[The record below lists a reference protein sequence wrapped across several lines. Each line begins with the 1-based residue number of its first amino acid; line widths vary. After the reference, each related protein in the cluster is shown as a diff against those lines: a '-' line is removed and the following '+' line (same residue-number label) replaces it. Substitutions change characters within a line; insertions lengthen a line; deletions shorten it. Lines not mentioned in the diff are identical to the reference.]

1 MLYALEGVEIG
12 SEDTYIIEGYGS
24 EFREQVKIALNT
36 IINAKTREEAVY
48 SINDKLTLPKNRTA
62 EDLFNKLKL
71 KHPKIAK
78 YFATGIG
85 IELQYLDSQIAEK
98 VMIRLSRDN
107 IVALPIHDSF
117 IVRVSHLNDLKQEMI
132 RAYKEVLTTEAVID
146 KKESIRKELEKQ
158 EQQRPLV
165 KDQINYKGLREPI
178 TGDELINITQEGINN
193 YKQYN
198 RREREWRASRGDF

>member
-1 MLYALEGVEIG
+1 
-12 SEDTYIIEGYGS
+12 
-24 EFREQVKIALNT
+24 
-36 IINAKTREEAVY
+36 
-48 SINDKLTLPKNRTA
+48 
-62 EDLFNKLKL
+62 LFNKLKL

-85 IELQYLDSQIAEK
+85 IELQYRDSQIAEK
-98 VMIRLSRDN
+98 VMIRLARDN

-117 IVRVSHLNDLKQEMI
+117 IVRMSHINDLIKEMNK
-132 RAYKEVLTTEAVID
+132 AYKEVVKTGTIID

-165 KDQINYKGLREPI
+165 KDQINYKDLREPI
-178 TGDELINITQEGINN
+178 TEDEIINIAQEGINN

-198 RREREWRASRGDF
+198 RREKEWRASRGDF